1 MARRLVRYGRAIN
14 STSDGRKTYDL
25 IWEKTEKN
33 MKATNFKPLCVVIS
47 AGLLSAA
54 TFISSQ
60 SPASALAFDN
70 KQGQD
75 LPGKDCERIDTKES
89 STFGKCE
96 NVCKGKEVTRDAP
109 NNRWVCKATKAVVV
123 RPRVEKAPVLDKAQD
138 PGAKPP
144 TKHQSPATSKT
155 GKANKN

>member
-1 MARRLVRYGRAIN
+1 
-14 STSDGRKTYDL
+14 
-25 IWEKTEKN
+25 
-33 MKATNFKPLCVVIS
+33 MKATNFKTLCAVIS

-60 SPASALAFDN
+60 SPTSALAFDN
-70 KQGQD
+70 KRGQD

-96 NVCKGKEVTRDAP
+96 NVCKDKEVTRDAP
-109 NNRWVCKATKAVVV
+109 NNRWICKASKAVVA
-123 RPRVEKAPVLDKAQD
+123 RPRVERAPVSDKAQD

-144 TKHQSPATSKT
+144 SKHQPPAASNT
-155 GKANKN
+155 GKAKKN